1 MEIRKTTQYQ
11 EWFDALRDGMVKARI
26 NQRVFRLSLGNPGQH
41 RVLTGGVMEMKLDF
55 GPGYRVYCTQRGAVL
70 TVLLIGGDKSSQ
82 QSDIEVAL
90 ALAKEIAEG

>member
-1 MEIRKTTQYQ
+1 
-11 EWFDALRDGMVKARI
+11 
-26 NQRVFRLSLGNPGQH
+26 
-41 RVLTGGVMEMKLDF
+41 MEMKLDF